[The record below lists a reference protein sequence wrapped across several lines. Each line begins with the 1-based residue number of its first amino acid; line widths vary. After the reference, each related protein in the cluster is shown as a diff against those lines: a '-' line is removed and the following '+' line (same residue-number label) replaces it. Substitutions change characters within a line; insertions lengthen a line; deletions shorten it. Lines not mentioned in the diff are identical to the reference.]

1 MVDAYTSCCSVT
13 KSSPALYDPM
23 NCSTPGS
30 SVFHN
35 LLGLAQIHVHWV
47 SDVIYF
53 ILCCSLLLLPSI
65 FPSIRGFLSESAL
78 TKRQPKHWSFNFS
91 IGPSNEYSGW
101 IFFRDWF
108 ELLVC
113 LSVSISSCI
122 SICGSLC
129 VHSYHIFIFLSN
141 VSSLKTYLLVCFIQ
155 SWHLESDFIGAQYN
169 VLLLFSVYWIPDIQ

>member
-1 MVDAYTSCCSVT
+1 MCVCCCCSVT
-13 KSSPALYDPM
+13 KLCSTVCDPM
-23 NCSTPGS
+23 NCSRPGS

-35 LLGLAQIHVHWV
+35 LLELAQIHVHWV

-113 LSVSISSCI
+113 VSVCISSCI
-122 SICGSLC
+122 YVALC
-129 VHSYHIFIFLSN
+129 VYIVTI
-141 VSSLKTYLLVCFIQ
+141 Y
-155 SWHLESDFIGAQYN
+155 
-169 VLLLFSVYWIPDIQ
+169 LFSCLMLAPWRHTY

>member
-1 MVDAYTSCCSVT
+1 MCVCCCCLVT
-13 KSSPALYDPM
+13 TLCSTVCDPM

-30 SVFHN
+30 SVLHN
-35 LLGLAQIHVHWV
+35 LLELAQIHVHWV
-47 SDVIYF
+47 SDAIYF

-65 FPSIRGFLSESAL
+65 FPSIRVFLSEPAL
-78 TKRQPKHWSFNFS
+78 TNKQPKHWSFSFS
-91 IGPSNEYSGW
+91 ISPSSEYSGW

-113 LSVSISSCI
+113 VSVSISSCI

-129 VHSYHIFIFLSN
+129 VYSYHIFIFLSN

-155 SWHLESDFIGAQYN
+155 SWHLESDCTCAQYN
-169 VLLLFSVYWIPDIQ
+169 VLLLFSVYWIHDIQ